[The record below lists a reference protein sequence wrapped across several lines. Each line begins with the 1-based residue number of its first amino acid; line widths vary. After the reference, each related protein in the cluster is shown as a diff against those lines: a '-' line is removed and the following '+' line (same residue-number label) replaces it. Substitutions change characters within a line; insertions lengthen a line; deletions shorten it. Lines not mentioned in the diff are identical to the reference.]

1 MLHDELMDDLKRP
14 IAFGKRNSTLF
25 AVGSQ
30 MLEAKIPDWDEHL
43 RERGAEIDLS
53 ADEVEKIIAN
63 ISRYSAASA

>member
-1 MLHDELMDDLKRP
+1 
-14 IAFGKRNSTLF
+14 
-25 AVGSQ
+25 

-63 ISRYSAASA
+63 ISRYSTASA